1 MKAWKRLI
9 ALVALVAAVTL
20 AMLFGCADKTSK
32 PAPQPT
38 PEVPK
43 PPAEIEYD
51 YVITGTRDIYVSS
64 SATAASLDLSGI
76 YATRL
81 NGDGKYDVSADF
93 SAVEFGTKGKYTAVY
108 SCGNSKIEKY
118 VFVYDKTLPVIAGA
132 VSKTVSRGANPLD
145 GVSATD
151 QFGFSVVVSYSIEVG
166 GVKVS
171 ELQTGRNDVTYVAS
185 DLAGN
190 AARVTVALNVA

>member
-1 MKAWKRLI
+1 M
-9 ALVALVAAVTL
+9 
-20 AMLFGCADKTSK
+20 
-32 PAPQPT
+32 
-38 PEVPK
+38 
-43 PPAEIEYD
+43 
-51 YVITGTRDIYVSS
+51 
-64 SATAASLDLSGI
+64 
-76 YATRL
+76 
-81 NGDGKYDVSADF
+81 
-93 SAVEFGTKGKYTAVY
+93 Y